1 MPSGTTAIIVWIL
14 VFIGIFY
21 FLAIRPQ
28 RRQKAQHDEMTRM
41 LKRGDEV
48 VTIGGMYGTVTRIG
62 DDWVELEIAKRT
74 RVRFLKRALASIV
87 TISEDDEEDE
97 ELIEAEEELV
107 DTAEEESEAVA
118 DEDAE
123 AEGYEEA
130 EQHEELEEEYAEAE
144 EEERES
150 PPEAP
155 PAPKV

>member
-107 DTAEEESEAVA
+107 DTAEEESEAEA